1 MTRHSEKKIAA
12 RAKFRDKLLESSNA
26 VVSFLTKMA
35 MFFKIKM
42 LSFIEWITAAL
53 RKMGVRWKKYEWLK
67 QYKNKYDAY
76 IAGSDQIWN
85 SNYNNGRDPAFYLDF
100 GSINIKRASYAASFA
115 INAIQEDRKPF
126 VKNQL
131 KKFDYIS
138 VRERTGLEILR
149 NLGINDAFLV
159 NDPVFLLDKE
169 KWLHLLNHSRKYKLP
184 CEDFILLYDFVG
196 DERIEKFVKVL
207 SVEKNLKI
215 VSVNDFEKRKY
226 ADINISNAGPLE
238 FLNLIRCA
246 SCIVSNSFHATAF
259 SVILER
265 EFYVFSLQGH
275 DNSTRMS
282 DFLATIH
289 LKERFNPCC
298 SSNKNIDYLSVN
310 SMLAPYIQDSYSF
323 LDKVLND

>member
-1 MTRHSEKKIAA
+1 MPPLA
-12 RAKFRDKLLESSNA
+12 DL
-26 VVSFLTKMA
+26 
-35 MFFKIKM
+35 
-42 LSFIEWITAAL
+42 
-53 RKMGVRWKKYEWLK
+53 
-67 QYKNKYDAY
+67 Y

-310 SMLAPYIQDSYSF
+310 SMLASYIQDSYSF

>member
-1 MTRHSEKKIAA
+1 M
-12 RAKFRDKLLESSNA
+12 
-26 VVSFLTKMA
+26 
-35 MFFKIKM
+35 
-42 LSFIEWITAAL
+42 
-53 RKMGVRWKKYEWLK
+53 
-67 QYKNKYDAY
+67 YKR
-76 IAGSDQIWN
+76 Q
-85 SNYNNGRDPAFYLDF
+85 
-100 GSINIKRASYAASFA
+100 
-115 INAIQEDRKPF
+115 
-126 VKNQL
+126 
-131 KKFDYIS
+131 
-138 VRERTGLEILR
+138 GLEILR

>member
-1 MTRHSEKKIAA
+1 MYLR
-12 RAKFRDKLLESSNA
+12 
-26 VVSFLTKMA
+26 LTDRSYNT
-35 MFFKIKM
+35 
-42 LSFIEWITAAL
+42 LDS
-53 RKMGVRWKKYEWLK
+53 LK
-67 QYKNKYDAY
+67 NMPPLADLY

>member
-1 MTRHSEKKIAA
+1 MVLAPISRMYSVASRFWIIRFIYCLLKRRDALKNYGRK
-12 RAKFRDKLLESSNA
+12 RAFDNFTQQYLR
-26 VVSFLTKMA
+26 LTDRSYNT
-35 MFFKIKM
+35 
-42 LSFIEWITAAL
+42 LDS
-53 RKMGVRWKKYEWLK
+53 LK
-67 QYKNKYDAY
+67 NMPPLADLY

>member
-1 MTRHSEKKIAA
+1 MPPLA
-12 RAKFRDKLLESSNA
+12 DL
-26 VVSFLTKMA
+26 
-35 MFFKIKM
+35 
-42 LSFIEWITAAL
+42 
-53 RKMGVRWKKYEWLK
+53 
-67 QYKNKYDAY
+67 Y

-298 SSNKNIDYLSVN
+298 SSNKI
-310 SMLAPYIQDSYSF
+310 
-323 LDKVLND
+323 